1 MGEFIDVKK
10 HERIG
15 NTIPHAWS
23 KEDINKVAINNL
35 LPIILMSCPLFFH
48 YHDNLHCRRGCWLIF
63 NKRDRRGRLGVKSY
77 PAISILF

>member
-1 MGEFIDVKK
+1 MGDCIDVTK

-35 LPIILMSCPLFFH
+35 LPIILMSCPLSFH
-48 YHDNLHCRRGCWLIF
+48 YHDNLPRRRG
-63 NKRDRRGRLGVKSY
+63 S
-77 PAISILF
+77 